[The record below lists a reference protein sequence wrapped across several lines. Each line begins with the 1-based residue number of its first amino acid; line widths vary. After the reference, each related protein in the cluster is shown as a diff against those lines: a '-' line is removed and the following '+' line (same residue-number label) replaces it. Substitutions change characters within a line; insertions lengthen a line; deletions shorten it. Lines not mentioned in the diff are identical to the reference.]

1 MLNVSGIIGHRTQIK
16 RLSQLIEKG
25 AIPQTLLFSGI
36 SGTGKCKIA
45 KAFLTSLFCKN
56 ENPPCTNCS
65 LCKQILAGTFPDFIE
80 MHPNERGI
88 IPIGSEE
95 KKEYGT
101 IRWLIDRLS
110 KKSIT
115 DKYVALIDGVDRI
128 SVEGQNALLKTIEEP
143 SENKYILLISS
154 NRSSIL
160 PTILSRC
167 FDLKFY
173 PLDEK
178 SIATLLIDKGLSK
191 PEAIFASKI
200 SGGSVEIAYALT
212 NNEIMEKIL
221 TICAEISLFL
231 KGKGSLDINLTE
243 IQKIIDIDRFID
255 ISLNIYR
262 LNMLM
267 ACGSVNQRDF
277 PPHRYDTFLSNIYL
291 DDMPKLLS
299 IIKIFLALKRG
310 RSYNLNIKNS
320 IKGMLYSLKNRHTM
334 QIPLL
339 R

>member
-1 MLNVSGIIGHRTQIK
+1 MLNVSGIVGHHTQIN
-16 RLSQLIEKG
+16 RLSQLIDKG

-36 SGTGKCKIA
+36 SGIGKCKIA
-45 KAFLTSLFCKN
+45 KVFLTSLFCKN
-56 ENPPCTNCS
+56 EDSPCSNCS
-65 LCKQILAGTFPDFIE
+65 PCNQILAGTFPDFIE
-80 MHPNERGI
+80 IHPNERGI
-88 IPIGSEE
+88 IPIGSEA
-95 KKEYGT
+95 KREYGS

-115 DKYVALIDGVDRI
+115 DTYVALIDGVDRI

-154 NRSSIL
+154 NRSKIL

-173 PLDEK
+173 PLDEN
-178 SIATLLIDKGLSK
+178 SIGTLLIEKGLSE
-191 PEAIFASKI
+191 PEAAFTAKL
-200 SGGSVEIAYALT
+200 SGGSPEIAYALM
-212 NNEIMEKIL
+212 NKELMDKIL
-221 TICAEISLFL
+221 TLCTEISLFL
-231 KGKGSLDINLTE
+231 KGKESLDINLTE

-262 LNMLM
+262 LIMLM
-267 ACGSVNQRDF
+267 ACDAVYQKDLPHYQRDTLL
-277 PPHRYDTFLSNIYL
+277 DTIYL
-291 DDMPKLLS
+291 DDIPKLQA

-320 IKGMLYSLKNRHTM
+320 MKGMLYSLKHSHAL
-334 QIPLL
+334 QVPLL

>member
-80 MHPNERGI
+80 IHPNERGI

-95 KKEYGT
+95 KKEYNT

-128 SVEGQNALLKTIEEP
+128 SIEGQNALLKTIEEP

-154 NRSSIL
+154 NRSRIL

-167 FDLKFY
+167 FDLKFS
-173 PLDEK
+173 PLDEN
-178 SIATLLIDKGLSK
+178 SIGKLLIDKGLSK

-221 TICAEISLFL
+221 KTCAEISLFL

-267 ACGSVNQRDF
+267 VCDSIHQKDF
-277 PPHRYDTFLSNIYL
+277 PPHRHDTFLSNIFL
-291 DDMPKLLS
+291 DDMPKLQS

-339 R
+339 K

>member
-1 MLNVSGIIGHRTQIK
+1 MLNISGIVGHRTQIK
-16 RLSQLIEKG
+16 RLSQLIDKG

-36 SGTGKCKIA
+36 SGIGKCKIA
-45 KAFLTSLFCKN
+45 QVFLTSLFCKN
-56 ENPPCTNCS
+56 ENPPCSNCS
-65 LCKQILAGTFPDFIE
+65 LCNQIRAGTFPDFIE
-80 MHPNERGI
+80 IHPNERGI

-95 KKEYGT
+95 KKEYGS

-115 DKYVALIDGVDRI
+115 DTYVTLIDGVDRI

-154 NRSSIL
+154 NRSKIL

-173 PLDEK
+173 PLDED
-178 SIATLLIDKGLSK
+178 SIGTLLIEKGLSE
-191 PEAIFASKI
+191 PEAIFTAKL
-200 SGGSVEIAYALT
+200 SGGSVEIAYALM
-212 NNEIMEKIL
+212 NKELMEKIL
-221 TICAEISLFL
+221 TLCTEISLFV
-231 KGKGSLDINLTE
+231 KGKESLDIHLTE

-267 ACGSVNQRDF
+267 ACDAVHQKDF
-277 PPHRYDTFLSNIYL
+277 PPHRRDTFLSNIYL
-291 DDMPKLLS
+291 DDMPKLLA

-320 IKGMLYSLKNRHTM
+320 IKGMLYSLKHSHTL
-334 QIPLL
+334 QVPLL